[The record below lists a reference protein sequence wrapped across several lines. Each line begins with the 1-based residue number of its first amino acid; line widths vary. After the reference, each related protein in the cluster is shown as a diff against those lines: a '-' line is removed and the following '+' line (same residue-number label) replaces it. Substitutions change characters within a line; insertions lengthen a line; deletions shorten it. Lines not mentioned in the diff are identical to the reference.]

1 MRAAVVQTNS
11 QASVEA
17 NLARVE
23 PLVARAAAEG
33 AQLVALPENF
43 PFMRDDAAGPHPA
56 AQPLDGP
63 IVAFLR
69 EQARRHAIVLAGGT
83 FPEAIPG
90 DARVYNTSVVV
101 ERDGSIA
108 AVYRKIH
115 LFDVELPGVSLQ
127 ESRGVAPGK
136 EVVVADTSLGKLGLS
151 VCYDVRFPELYR
163 ALGELGAQLLLVPSA
178 FTVPTGRDHWHVLL
192 RARAIENQC
201 FVVAAAQSGRHG
213 RTRETFGHSLIAD
226 PWGRVLAELPDG
238 EGVAV
243 AELDFAEL
251 ERVRQRLPA
260 LRHRRLAS

>member
-1 MRAAVVQTNS
+1 MRAAVVQLNS
-11 QASVEA
+11 QADVDA

-23 PLVARAAAEG
+23 PLVARAAEGGAE
-33 AQLVALPENF
+33 LVALPENF
-43 PFMRDDAAGPHPA
+43 PFMRDEATGPHPA

-63 IVAFLR
+63 IVGFLR
-69 EQARRHAIVLAGGT
+69 AQARRHGIVLAGGT

-90 DARVYNTSVVV
+90 DTRVYNTSVVV
-101 ERDGSIA
+101 ERDGAVA

-115 LFDVELPGVSLQ
+115 LFDVELPGVSLT

-178 FTVPTGRDHWHVLL
+178 FTVPTGRDHWEVLL

-201 FVVAAAQSGRHG
+201 FVVAAAQVGRHG
-213 RTRETFGHSLIAD
+213 RTRETWGHSLVVD
-226 PWGRVLAELPDG
+226 PWGRVLVEASDG
-238 EGVAV
+238 EGVAF
-243 AELDFAEL
+243 ADLDAAEL
-251 ERVRQRLPA
+251 ERVRERLPA
-260 LRHRRLAS
+260 LRHRRLSS